1 MPTRGSSSREKRI
14 LNENDGIIGIEIL
27 NASKWREHLL
37 PPDDTLNG

>member
-1 MPTRGSSSREKRI
+1 MGSFELPPDI
-14 LNENDGIIGIEIL
+14 TVELNENDGIIGIEIL